1 MRREQEVPRRSNW
14 LSKNFSCQCH
24 PELKGTRLNF
34 SKQTKIDSKRIPQK
48 ELLFWQNIHTYVYVV
63 LFINSYCDGS
73 TATDRVFV
81 CVDNHSYTLPAF
93 DDGPVDA
100 SSFACYDEDPNSIFV
115 DASED
120 YVEENG
126 GFGSSMSSRGEIKN
140 TCCGSTFN
148 QNPKAKLNHVPC
160 NEKNDF
166 SKVNV
171 DADENIYKVVSKIGV
186 RVQNVVDSEI
196 ATLFDDDNMLFGFD
210 ELLFEGSLCF
220 SNAPVC
226 MSINCHNKATMN
238 YQREREC
245 SISQGY
251 KAPADILSGKEGL
264 EDEELLP
271 SASYKRKSHG
281 HESKEEER
289 KSSKNWRY
297 LYSI

>member
-24 PELKGTRLNF
+24 PELKGTR
-34 SKQTKIDSKRIPQK
+34 
-48 ELLFWQNIHTYVYVV
+48 
-63 LFINSYCDGS
+63 
-73 TATDRVFV
+73 
-81 CVDNHSYTLPAF
+81 
-93 DDGPVDA
+93 
-100 SSFACYDEDPNSIFV
+100 FACYDEDPNSIFV

-210 ELLFEGSLCF
+210 G
-220 SNAPVC
+220 
-226 MSINCHNKATMN
+226 
-238 YQREREC
+238 
-245 SISQGY
+245 
-251 KAPADILSGKEGL
+251 
-264 EDEELLP
+264 
-271 SASYKRKSHG
+271 
-281 HESKEEER
+281 
-289 KSSKNWRY
+289 
-297 LYSI
+297 